1 MNTEFSAEIND
12 LNKQKK
18 VVLHKGS
25 NDQLNLTFPANDD
38 FSPLIVERL
47 QVDSETDFVILNR
60 EELDNDTYEYLGAF
74 KFINGSVIYVPEKM
88 KEIQKNKFRIAR
100 KPILEKLDIE
110 YMRALEN
117 NNVVKQQEIA
127 SMKQQL
133 RDITDIPLPEDLVSI
148 KNTWPSILVTE

>member
-38 FSPLIVERL
+38 FIPLIVERL

-148 KNTWPSILVTE
+148 KNTWPSILVTD